1 MWRINGTWRPGTDSL
16 SAKESDVLT
25 ALRITHDELVV
36 LHCDRGYGIDVDRLA
51 RRVLRG
57 VAMRLGP
64 IMSRAVWLVVLGV
77 WDAVR
82 VAVLVGM
89 WGMVALLDMVWLHD
103 MVLRRIAQD

>member
-1 MWRINGTWRPGTDSL
+1 M

-25 ALRITHDELVV
+25 TLRITHDELVV

-64 IMSRAVWLVVLGV
+64 SLRGAVWLDVVTV
-77 WDAVR
+77 WSVSR
-82 VAVLVGM
+82 IAVLVDVRGR
-89 WGMVALLDMVWLHD
+89 VALLDMVWLHD
-103 MVLRRIAQD
+103 MVLRRIASQD